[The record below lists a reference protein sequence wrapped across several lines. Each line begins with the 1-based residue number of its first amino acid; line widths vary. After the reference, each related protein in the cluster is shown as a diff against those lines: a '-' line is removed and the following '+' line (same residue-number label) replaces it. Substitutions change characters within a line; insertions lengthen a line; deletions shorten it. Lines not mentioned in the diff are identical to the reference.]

1 MIRVFPWVG
10 ILCNQSLVFIA
21 LFSLNA
27 VGIEVVRPALEFL
40 LLELIG
46 KEWNCLFQPSA
57 QIAMTCCRFACAT
70 PAFGW
75 VEQRR
80 PTV

>member
-1 MIRVFPWVG
+1 MIRVFPCVG
-10 ILCNQSLVFIA
+10 ILSDQSLVFIA
-21 LFSLNA
+21 LFALNT
-27 VGIEVVRPALEFL
+27 GWIEVVRPALEFL

-57 QIAMTCCRFACAT
+57 QVATTCCRFACAT

-75 VEQRR
+75 IEQRR
-80 PTV
+80 PAV